1 LSITLDC
8 CAARFVTRGTANF
21 FAVDAIVILP
31 DHLHAILTLPPVTRI
46 FPAGGR
52 RSKLRSREELSQQG
66 RPFPAMIMADICFGR
81 DVSGNTIRDDQD
93 FERCT
98 NYIHFNPVKHRLV
111 SRPGEWPF
119 SSLHRYVRAGML
131 PRDWSGDQRANYGN
145 FGERG
150 K

>member
-1 LSITLDC
+1 
-8 CAARFVTRGTANF
+8 
-21 FAVDAIVILP
+21 
-31 DHLHAILTLPPVTRI
+31 
-46 FPAGGR
+46 
-52 RSKLRSREELSQQG
+52 
-66 RPFPAMIMADICFGR
+66 MIMADICFGR

-111 SRPGEWPF
+111 STPGEWPF

-131 PRDWSGDQRANYGN
+131 PRDWGGDQRANYGN